1 MAYKIIPPKGKGETE
16 VVAGYGSD
24 KYIVDMS
31 KFCQYVE
38 TRFPKDNGEKDYI
51 LVIDI
56 AKARKTGKN
65 DYTLTNTI
73 GFYVEDRKQ
82 RGEST
87 YLVFTLGKKKVT
99 DPLLV
104 SPSSTSDIAKNYYWR
119 FIQFAFMFFLKA
131 KRDFNYTN
139 EGI

>member
-1 MAYKIIPPKGKGETE
+1 MAYKIIPPKGTGEE
-16 VVAGYGSD
+16 AVEAGYGSD

-99 DPLLV
+99 DIL
-104 SPSSTSDIAKNYYWR
+104 SIHSSDNDTDAKNYYWR

-131 KRDFNYTN
+131 KREFNYTN